1 MNKIFILPSLFTV
14 GNLCCGLF
22 SLAKTINLQFSEA
35 AWTILIAI
43 FLDMADGKVARL
55 SKTTSNFGKELDS
68 LADVVTFGVA
78 PSILLYEM
86 ALKSFHDVGL
96 VISMIYVVCG
106 TLRLARFNVQT
117 TGSQKQYFVG
127 LPIPAAAGMLAI
139 CAIWSQ
145 EYGYYNN
152 YGRYI
157 FFVLPFLIILL
168 SCLMVSRIK
177 YPVWSKI
184 VTKQSQFVHL
194 VATILGIGLIFLYP
208 LNSLTLLAFF
218 YLITGGWLV
227 KLMEKGHEIIETE
240 HDMEL
245 EVIEEEGFE
254 KSH

>member
-22 SLAKTINLQFSEA
+22 SLVLTINLQFSEA

-55 SKTTSNFGKELDS
+55 SKTASNFGKELDS
-68 LADVVTFGVA
+68 LADVVTFGVT

-106 TLRLARFNVQT
+106 TLRLARFNVQA
-117 TGSQKQYFVG
+117 TGLQKQYFVG

-145 EYGYYNN
+145 EYGYYN
-152 YGRYI
+152 YGYYI
-157 FFVLPFLIILL
+157 FFVLPFLMILL

-184 VTKQSQFVHL
+184 VTKQNHFVYL
-194 VATILGIGLIFLYP
+194 VATILGIGLIVIYP
-208 LNSLTLLAFF
+208 LNALTLLAFF

-227 KLMEKGHEIIETE
+227 KLMEKGHEIIEVE
-240 HDMEL
+240 PDMEL
-245 EVIEEEGFE
+245 ETEEEGFE